1 MTGLDDLRV
10 LQILDLSQNQIS
22 SLQGL
27 EGHDFLEVINLED
40 NKVMSYFKSLGF
52 SVYIRE
58 HIRTHY

>member
-10 LQILDLSQNQIS
+10 LQILDLSQNKIS

-40 NKVMSYFKSLGF
+40 NKVMSYFKCLGF